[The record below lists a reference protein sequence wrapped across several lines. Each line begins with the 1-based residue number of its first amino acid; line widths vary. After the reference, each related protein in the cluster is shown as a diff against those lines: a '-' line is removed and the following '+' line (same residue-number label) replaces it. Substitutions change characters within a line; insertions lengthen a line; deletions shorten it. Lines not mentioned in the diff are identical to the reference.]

1 MSSINEMIARVEK
14 LNIEQLCED
23 AFNLNSGIAKELNI
37 EQLQRGQGAKSD
49 MPDYSFNSKAIFGK
63 PDGGIRLY
71 ETGDFYRGITFEAVN
86 MDIYSYSTDEKND
99 MIESDPKYANAQPL
113 GLSKSSIIELNKV
126 IQPTLVEEV
135 KKDLGI

>member
-1 MSSINEMIARVEK
+1 MIARVER

-23 AFNLNSGIAKELNI
+23 AFNLNSSIAKELNI
-37 EQLQRGQGAKSD
+37 EQLQRGEGAKVN
-49 MPDYSFNSKAIFGK
+49 MPDYSYNSKAFYNK

-86 MDIYSYSTDEKND
+86 MDIYSYSTDEKNS
-99 MIESDPKYANAQPL
+99 MIENDPKYANAQPL
-113 GLSKSSIIELNKV
+113 GLSTSSIVELNKV

>member
-1 MSSINEMIARVEK
+1 MSSINEMIARVER

-23 AFNLNSGIAKELNI
+23 AFNLNSSIAKELNI
-37 EQLQRGQGAKSD
+37 EQLQRGEGAKAD
-49 MPDYSFNSKAIFGK
+49 MPDYSYNSKAFYNK

-86 MDIYSYSTDEKND
+86 MDIYSYSTDEKNS
-99 MIESDPKYANAQPL
+99 MIENDPKYANAQPL
-113 GLSKSSIIELNKV
+113 GLSTSSIIELNKV

-135 KKDLGI
+135 KRDLGI

>member
-1 MSSINEMIARVEK
+1 MSSINEMIARVER

-23 AFNLNSGIAKELNI
+23 AFNLNSSIAKELNI
-37 EQLQRGQGAKSD
+37 EQLQRGEGAKVN
-49 MPDYSFNSKAIFGK
+49 MPDYSYNSKAFYNK

-86 MDIYSYSTDEKND
+86 MDIYSYSTDEKNS
-99 MIESDPKYANAQPL
+99 MIENDPKYANAQPL
-113 GLSKSSIIELNKV
+113 GLSTSSIVELNKV